1 MTEPTNAQ
9 LLQKLL
15 ELERRN
21 IRMETRLCKL
31 MLHVGLPEKLPPKEV
46 V

>member
-1 MTEPTNAQ
+1 MNEQ
-9 LLQKLL
+9 LRIIMEKLL
-15 ELERRN
+15 EMERRAV
-21 IRMETRLCKL
+21 RMETRLCKL